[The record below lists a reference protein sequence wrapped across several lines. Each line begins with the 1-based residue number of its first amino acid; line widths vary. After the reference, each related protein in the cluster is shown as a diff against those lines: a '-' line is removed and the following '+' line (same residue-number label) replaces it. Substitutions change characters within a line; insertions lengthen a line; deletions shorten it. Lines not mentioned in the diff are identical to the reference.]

1 MAYYRP
7 AVIED
12 CLDLAPR
19 MRKQDMDEV
28 RASHGHSPVEAL
40 LSSLNCSEEAFSI
53 IHNDQVI
60 GMFGVAPIVNRLG
73 TPWLLASDELPLVS
87 REFLPE
93 SRKWIESLTP
103 RYDVLINY
111 VHSKNTVSK
120 RWLKWLGFN
129 LLNERTFGVNTE
141 KFNPFVMVNHV

>member
-73 TPWLLASDELPLVS
+73 TPWLLASDELPQVS

-93 SRKWIESLTP
+93 SRKWIESLAP

-111 VHSKNTVSK
+111 VHHKNTVSK

-129 LLNERTFGVNTE
+129 LLNERTYGVGND
-141 KFNPFVMVNHV
+141 KFNPFVMVNYV